1 MTRLRRLDLPLCTK
15 WWVRRSKVLIQTL
28 CSSYYH
34 GQGQGQAARWKL
46 QVVDPQDLFNRL
58 ISLALVLTSGGGD
71 GLPIS
76 LTKIMGYELSQF
88 PASLFETE
96 YLMLATNK
104 PQIIQ
109 MLIKAFYKLEGA
121 DRVVQKMKFRVIKKS
136 ELTTL

>member
-1 MTRLRRLDLPLCTK
+1 MAKD
-15 WWVRRSKVLIQTL
+15 KVKQ
-28 CSSYYH
+28 
-34 GQGQGQAARWKL
+34 QAGEL
-46 QVVDPQDLFNRL
+46 QVFDPQDLFNRL

-136 ELTTL
+136 ELTKLQTGELVTDHPMAER

>member
-1 MTRLRRLDLPLCTK
+1 MAKD
-15 WWVRRSKVLIQTL
+15 KVKQ
-28 CSSYYH
+28 
-34 GQGQGQAARWKL
+34 QAEKL
-46 QVVDPQDLFNRL
+46 QVFDPQDLFNRL

-71 GLPIS
+71 RLPIS
-76 LTKIMGYELSQF
+76 LTKIMGYELFQF

-136 ELTTL
+136 ELTKLQTGEPVTDHPMAER

>member
-1 MTRLRRLDLPLCTK
+1 MAKD
-15 WWVRRSKVLIQTL
+15 KVKQ
-28 CSSYYH
+28 
-34 GQGQGQAARWKL
+34 QAGKL
-46 QVVDPQDLFNRL
+46 QVFDPQDLFNRL

-136 ELTTL
+136 ELTTLQTGEPVTDHPMAER